1 MTLSKGGKTLSTKK
15 EAYLCVSAML
25 RAREPKLLNNERAER
40 MLDAGSYED
49 AAKLL
54 TDCGYPDMSQSTAAE
69 VEEILAERRAEIFG
83 ELSRLSPDKELVD
96 LFKLKYDYHNA
107 KAILK
112 AEAVGTDAK
121 RLLSD
126 AGRVPGQEL
135 LEIYNEEH
143 YSLLPATLGRAM
155 AEAKATLA
163 RTANPQ
169 LSDFVLDRAYFE
181 ELRFVAERV
190 DSDFLR
196 GYAKVSVDSANLK
209 SAVRTLR
216 MGKNQDFLAEVLIDG
231 GSVSVQR
238 LIGASDKD
246 SLAALYAHTPL
257 EKAAALGAEALSGGS
272 MTPFERACD
281 NAVTDYLRSAKL
293 VSYGPE
299 AVAAYLA
306 AVEGEIQAVRM
317 ILTGRLAGVRPQAIR
332 ERLRDLYA

>member
-1 MTLSKGGKTLSTKK
+1 MSTKK

-40 MLDAGSYED
+40 MLDAASFED

-54 TDCGYPDMSQSTAAE
+54 TDCGYPDMSQMPAGEIEAA
-69 VEEILAERRAEIFG
+69 LAEHRAAVFE
-83 ELSRLSPDKELVD
+83 ELGRLSPDAGLVD
-96 LFKLKYDYHNA
+96 VFRLKYDYHNA
-107 KAILK
+107 KAIIK
-112 AEAVGTDAK
+112 AEAMGSDAA

-126 AGRVPGQEL
+126 AGRIDARKLTEL
-135 LEIYNEEH
+135 YNEER
-143 YSLLPATLGRAM
+143 YSLLPPALGKAM
-155 AEAKATLA
+155 EEAKGVLA

-181 ELRFVAERV
+181 ELRGLADSL

-196 GYAKVSVDSANLK
+196 GYAAVLADSANLK

-231 GSVSVQR
+231 GSVGAGR
-238 LIGASDKD
+238 IIGAADRD
-246 SLAALYAHTPL
+246 GLAALYAHTPL
-257 EKAAALGAEALSGGS
+257 EKAASLGAEALAGGG
-272 MTPFERACD
+272 MTEFERACD
-281 NAVTDYLRSAKL
+281 NAVNSYLRSAKL
-293 VSYGPE
+293 ISYGPE
-299 AVAAYLA
+299 AVVAYLA